1 MTRLGK
7 IARLPREI
15 REELNVRLQNGEVGR
30 LLVDW
35 LNGLPAAKAVLKERF
50 EGRPITDGNLS
61 EWKQGGY
68 EDWVRHQENCAL
80 ACLMTEMSGDL
91 EKEAGE
97 SRLEERLVA
106 SLVMALARE
115 LREAEELADGA
126 ERLKRVLEIGRHLSQ
141 IRRESHQAE
150 RVRIEQ
156 ERWGEKMSE
165 ICQRQH
171 AEAEKAARSEAIWER
186 TKAQFPSLRPL
197 DGLEAELEETKQPRG
212 RGKGVRGGARERK
225 DQTVGD
231 QARPHP
237 GPLPLEREI
246 TTAATGMGQRRSP
259 ARRVK
264 GESESVGDEAR
275 PQNRTTQERPAEAGY
290 PGVVLEHESRRE
302 PPHPDPL
309 LHKCVEEREM
319 ERTRVQ
325 RINARNSSANSLPRE
340 RENTTGVAGQPDELE
355 QGPVME
361 MATEKELKDD
371 KKALML
377 RLNPTKSDQIR
388 PLVGEVARP
397 HPDLLPVG
405 EGTAGAAVGVAG
417 EVAGT
422 ASQTQSSPI
431 KPRKEN

>member
-35 LNGLPAAKAVLKERF
+35 LNGLPAAKAVLAERF

-156 ERWGEKMSE
+156 ERWAEKESE

-197 DGLEAELEETKQPRG
+197 DGLEAELEEVKHPRG
-212 RGKGVRGGARERK
+212 GGKGSGAGTQKRRK
-225 DQTVGD
+225 RTVGD
-231 QARPHP
+231 KARPHP
-237 GPLPLEREI
+237 GPLPQEREI

-264 GESESVGDEAR
+264 GKVSQLEMRLALRTEQHRRGPLKRATLALSLNMNREGSLLTPTLSSTSVWRRGRWNAPGSRGSMRGILRRILSPGRGKIRRAR
-275 PQNRTTQERPAEAGY
+275 RVR
-290 PGVVLEHESRRE
+290 LRKLS
-302 PPHPDPL
+302 
-309 LHKCVEEREM
+309 
-319 ERTRVQ
+319 RVQ
-325 RINARNSSANSLPRE
+325 SR
-340 RENTTGVAGQPDELE
+340 
-355 QGPVME
+355 
-361 MATEKELKDD
+361 
-371 KKALML
+371 
-377 RLNPTKSDQIR
+377 
-388 PLVGEVARP
+388 
-397 HPDLLPVG
+397 
-405 EGTAGAAVGVAG
+405 
-417 EVAGT
+417 
-422 ASQTQSSPI
+422 
-431 KPRKEN
+431 